1 MNMEIGIIGVGNIGG
16 TLARQ
21 LAGLGQDV
29 KIANSRG
36 PETLTGMA
44 DEIGA
49 TSVTVEEAARARDLV
64 IISIPE
70 KAVLDLPRD
79 VLASSKAV
87 IVDTGNYYPVRDG
100 RIHEIDAG
108 MNESVWVSKMIG
120 QRVVKAFNHIFAASL
135 ASRGL
140 PPGAPGRISLSIFGD
155 DAADKQLVLRLIND
169 IGFDGIDAGS
179 LADSWRQQPGT
190 PAYTIDVDA
199 EARKA
204 ALAQADQTKIS
215 QYREEANEAARAWFA

>member
-1 MNMEIGIIGVGNIGG
+1 MEIGIIGVGNIGG

-21 LAGLGQDV
+21 LAALGHVV

-49 TSVTVEEAARARDLV
+49 TAATAEDAARAKDLV

-70 KAVLDLPRD
+70 KAVPDLPRD
-79 VLASSKAV
+79 VLAASTAV
-87 IVDTGNYYPVRDG
+87 IVDTGNYYPARDG
-100 RIHEIDAG
+100 RIAEIDNG
-108 MNESVWVSKMIG
+108 MIESEWVARTIG
-120 QRVVKAFNHIFAASL
+120 RPVVKAFNHILSASL
-135 ASRGL
+135 AERGL
-140 PPGAPGRISLSIFGD
+140 PAGSPGRISLSIAGD
-155 DAADKQLVLRLIND
+155 DPKAKQLVLGFID
-169 IGFDGIDAGS
+169 EIGFDGVDAGT

-190 PAYTIDVDA
+190 PAYARDLDA

-204 ALAQADQTKIS
+204 ALAQADAGKIAE
-215 QYREEANEAARAWFA
+215 YRAEANEAAGAWFA

>member
-1 MNMEIGIIGVGNIGG
+1 MEIGIIGVGNIGG

-21 LAGLGQDV
+21 LSGLGHNV

-36 PETLTGMA
+36 PETLTAMA

-49 TSVTVEEAARARDLV
+49 TAATVEDAARAKDLV

-70 KAVLDLPRD
+70 KAVTDLPREI
-79 VLASSKAV
+79 LSNSSAV
-87 IVDTGNYYPVRDG
+87 IVDTGNYYPARDG
-100 RIHEIDAG
+100 QIPEIDDG
-108 MNESVWVSKMIG
+108 MIESEWVSKMIG
-120 QRVVKAFNHIFAASL
+120 RPVVKAFNHIFSASL

-140 PPGAPGRISLSIFGD
+140 PPGSPGRISLSIAGD
-155 DAADKQLVLRLIND
+155 DPAAKKLVLDLIDD
-169 IGFDGIDAGS
+169 IGFDGVDAGP

-204 ALAQADQTKIS
+204 ALAQADESKIS
-215 QYREEANEAARAWFA
+215 EYRNEANEAARAWFA